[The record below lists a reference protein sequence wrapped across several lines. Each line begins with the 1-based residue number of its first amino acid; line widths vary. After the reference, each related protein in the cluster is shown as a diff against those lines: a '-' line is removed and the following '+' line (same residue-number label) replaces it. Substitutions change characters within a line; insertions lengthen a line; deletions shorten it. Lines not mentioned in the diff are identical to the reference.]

1 LSILAEIVD
10 LEEKIDTIKPKLDE
24 IITQGLI
31 TEKKL
36 KLYFMTTTKRN
47 EIFVT
52 IALRSELG
60 NQ

>member
-1 LSILAEIVD
+1 MSILAEIVD